1 MLLQM
6 PLHNP
11 DHRLKLP
18 RIVLE
23 LAYGCYV
30 FFGFAPEQ
38 PQALGYSQNIAAEKM
53 KLTWNGRLTICDG

>member
-1 MLLQM
+1 M

-38 PQALGYSQNIAAEKM
+38 RQALGYSQHTAVAAKM
-53 KLTWNGRLTICDG
+53 PKLTLYGQLAIFDG